1 MKKDTSLLHY
11 GILGMRW
18 GIRRT
23 PEELGHAPR
32 RTIGERIRNRITL
45 SKEKRREQSLKKASK
60 TAIDVS
66 SMSDEDL
73 NKVVNRLQLEK
84 RYSDLMK
91 ELHPKKQSRLKKI
104 LTDLADKSVR
114 QIGEKALTKA
124 IDKAFKTQ
132 EEKDAERAAKELK
145 KVTTEKAIGDAK
157 DAIDRRKFEKDLR
170 VSKITNVRED
180 YTPAQIQSIKSY
192 VDSVSSVEASAAKL
206 SSSEINRLNSWL
218 ESRDMFNR

>member
-1 MKKDTSLLHY
+1 MKDRLIHY
-11 GILGMRW
+11 GILGMHW

-23 PEELGHAPR
+23 PEELGHSPR
-32 RTIGERIRNRITL
+32 KSTGERIRSSIANA
-45 SKEKRREQSLKKASK
+45 KEKRRERISNKASK
-60 TAIDVS
+60 TTIDVS

-104 LTDLADKSVR
+104 LVDLADKSVR

-157 DAIDRRKFEKDLR
+157 AAIERRKFEKDLR
-170 VSKITNVRED
+170 VGNISNIRED
-180 YTPAQIQSIKSY
+180 YTPDQVQAIKSY
-192 VDSVSSVEASAAKL
+192 VDSVSSVESSTARL
-206 SSSEINRLNSWL
+206 SSAEIDRLNSWL
-218 ESRDMFNR
+218 ESRDAYNG